1 VVVPA
6 GPPLFSHAG
15 AAIDGP
21 TLVLPPGGALFARL
35 S

>member
-1 VVVPA
+1 VSVPA
-6 GPPLFSHAG
+6 APLLFSHAG

-21 TLVLPPGGALFARL
+21 TLVLPPGGALYARL